1 MNLFELNEKYRE
13 LEQRDDLDE
22 TTLKDTLDSI
32 NDSRETKLDNIA
44 TWIENNEWN
53 IDKLNKKIKDF
64 QSDVKHLKNTNER
77 LKKYLSDVLE
87 DMGVR
92 KFYTSRNIIKQGR
105 KSVQTHIVDETKI
118 PKEFFNK
125 KVSTSI
131 NKTLIKE
138 TIQNGKPVPGA
149 ELQTNRKAV
158 IK

>member
-22 TTLKDTLDSI
+22 TTLKNTLDSI

-44 TWIENNEWN
+44 TWIENNEGN
-53 IDKLNKKIKDF
+53 IDKLNKKIKGF
-64 QSDVKHLKNTNER
+64 QADVKHLKNTNER

-105 KSVQTHIVDETKI
+105 ESVQTHIVDETKI

-138 TIQNGKPVPGA
+138 TIQNGKPVPGV